1 MQDLGTITPSREE
14 FRARAAG
21 TRVIPVHIKIL
32 ADSLTPIGIYRS
44 LVLQDDQG
52 APAEA
57 AHGTFLLESAKISA
71 EGESAAWDRYSFIG
85 ASSRSTLTTVDGA
98 VHWQGRTPAGAPV
111 DGDPVEAIAKTLQ
124 MLYTEPDPSL
134 PPLTSGLVGYLGWDV
149 VRHWEN
155 LPNPPADDV
164 KLPEFALNMV
174 SDMAIH
180 DNQDG
185 TVLLVANAINFNGTS
200 ENVDGAYDDAVARLH
215 SMLRRLQRG
224 AAATTSILSGV
235 DEVNRKVRED
245 VTLTWSDQDFK
256 DVIARSK
263 KNIID
268 GDVFQIVLSRRFEAQ
283 TDARPLDVYRVLRQS
298 NPSPYMY
305 LFNFDDAE
313 GTPFHIVGSSPEA
326 LVTLKHGIASTHPI
340 AGSRPRGATREED
353 LALAEELLADEKER
367 SEHLMLVDLARNDL
381 SRIAKPGTVSVD
393 QFMIIERFSHIMHI
407 SSAVS
412 AELDPQF
419 SAYDVLR
426 VAFPAGTLSGAP
438 KPRAMQLIDEYEPTR
453 RGVYGGVCGYFDF
466 AGNMDMAIAI
476 RTAVLKEGT
485 AYVQAGAGLVM
496 DSNPDSEALET
507 VNKSA
512 APLRAVLTASGL
524 APLDA
529 DTAVNAV
536 Q

>member
-52 APAEA
+52 ASVEA
-57 AHGTFLLESAKISA
+57 AHGTFLLESATISS
-71 EGESAAWDRYSFIG
+71 EGESASWARYSFIG

-124 MLYTEPDPSL
+124 MLYTEPDPTL

-256 DVIARSK
+256 DIIARSK

-268 GDVFQIVLSRRFEAQ
+268 GDVFQLVLSRRFEAQ

-305 LFNFDDAE
+305 LFNFEDAE

-326 LVTLKHGIASTHPI
+326 LVTLKNGIANTHPI

-353 LALAEELLADEKER
+353 VALAEELLADQKER
-367 SEHLMLVDLARNDL
+367 AEHLMLVDLARNDL

-438 KPRAMQLIDEYEPTR
+438 KPRAMQLIDEYEPPR
-453 RGVYGGVCGYFDF
+453 RGVYGGVCGDF

-496 DSNPDSEALET
+496 DSNPDSETLET

-529 DTAVNAV
+529 DAAVNAA